1 MNLNQ
6 WLSTIEALHPSE
18 IDLGLERLRI
28 VADRMQLNRPAK
40 LVITVAGTNGKGSTV
55 AMLESIYLAAGFR
68 VGTYTSPHLFLYNER
83 IRLNGQMV
91 SDRALC
97 DCFEAINQARAE
109 VSLTYF
115 EFGTLAGLQL
125 LEDAQLDIA
134 ILEVGLGGRLDGVN
148 IVDPDVAVITSIGLD
163 HQDWLGD
170 TRELIGR
177 EKAGIF
183 RHGIP
188 AICGDIEPP
197 QSVLDEAARLGIQ
210 LMVQGRD
217 FHYREAEGLWEWHGR
232 EQSGEACTQRD
243 LPIPALDLINASTV
257 LQVIRCA
264 ALPVSATAIREALT
278 SVKVQGRFQR
288 VINAAGI
295 THYLDVAHNPQA
307 AQLLALKILKS
318 REKAQLKGVVRVVL
332 AMMLDKDHIEFY
344 NALESAADFWYI
356 AAFPQPRCAKAPLL
370 LDKLQQAGASTVGP
384 FNKVVDALSQAQE
397 DATQDDIIL
406 VTGSFITVA
415 EGLNALSEQGCK
427 C

>member
-1 MNLNQ
+1 MNLSQ
-6 WLSTIEALHPSE
+6 WLSTIESLHPSE
-18 IDLGLERLRI
+18 IDLGLERLRV
-28 VADRMQLNRPAK
+28 VADRMQLSRPAK

-91 SDRALC
+91 SDQALC
-97 DCFEAINQARAE
+97 DCFESINQARGE

-125 LEDAQLDIA
+125 LEDAQLDVA

-148 IVDPDVAVITSIGLD
+148 IVDPDIAVITSIGLD

-188 AICGDIEPP
+188 AICGDSEPP
-197 QSVLDEAARLGIQ
+197 QSVLDEAERLGSH
-210 LMVQGRD
+210 LVVQGRD
-217 FHYREAEGLWEWHGR
+217 FHYRKAGGVWEWHGV
-232 EQSGEACTQRD
+232 ELSGEPCAQSE

-257 LQVIRCA
+257 LQVVRCA
-264 ALPVSATAIREALT
+264 ALPVSATALREALAKV
-278 SVKVQGRFQR
+278 SVQGRFQR
-288 VINAAGI
+288 VVNSAGK

-307 AQLLALKILKS
+307 AQLLARKLLDL
-318 REKAQLKGVVRVVL
+318 RENGQLPGVVRVVL
-332 AMMLDKDHIEFY
+332 AMMQDKDHIEFY
-344 NALESAADFWYI
+344 NALESMADFWYI
-356 AAFPQPRCAKAPLL
+356 AAFPQLRCTKAPLL
-370 LDKLQQAGASTVGP
+370 LEKLRQAGAPTLGP
-384 FNKVVDALSQAQE
+384 FNKVADALFQAQE
-397 DATQDDIIL
+397 DASQDDIIL

-415 EGLNALSEQGCK
+415 EGLNYLSEQGC
-427 C
+427 